1 MGRAMKAY
9 RTVQVVAWGILI
21 LLIAIPLYILA
32 AVRASSSWWVI
43 WSVVSIWATLD
54 SRNLANA
61 AFPQRLRRQSHS
73 TMIIVLGVLNLLI
86 SLYVVLL
93 PGANAS
99 TWK

>member
-1 MGRAMKAY
+1 MKAY

-61 AFPQRLRRQSHS
+61 AFPERVRRHSQS

-86 SLYVVLL
+86 SLYAVLL
-93 PGANAS
+93 PGVNAN
-99 TWK
+99 TWR